1 MTDAVTDT
9 HALIWYLEDSPR
21 LGAAARDA
29 FDASDRGEADIFV
42 PTICLVELVY
52 LHEKGRIPTDLK
64 ARLDAELQAGTSGLI
79 LAALTF
85 EVANSVAL
93 VPRADIPDM
102 PDRIIAATALHLG
115 LPLISRDQ
123 RIRRSNVSTIW

>member
-64 ARLDAELQAGTSGLI
+64 ARLDAELQAGRSGLI

-85 EVANSVAL
+85 EVANSR
-93 VPRADIPDM
+93 PRAACRYPRYAG
-102 PDRIIAATALHLG
+102 PHHSGYCASPG
-115 LPLISRDQ
+115 LAIDKP
-123 RIRRSNVSTIW
+123 RSKN